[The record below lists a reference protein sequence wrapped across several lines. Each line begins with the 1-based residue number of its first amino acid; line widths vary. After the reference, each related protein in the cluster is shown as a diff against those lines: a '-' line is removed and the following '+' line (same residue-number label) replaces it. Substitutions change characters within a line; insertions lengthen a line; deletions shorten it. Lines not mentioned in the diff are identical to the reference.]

1 MENEEKNNQE
11 LNNEENN
18 QEVNQEEL
26 AKQWEEALQQQEED
40 KNQEP
45 KTENEE
51 SISQEELAKQWEE
64 ALQQQNA
71 SAEEAQ
77 EVNQEEIAKQWEEAL
92 QEQKEKKESI
102 PSELQLENE
111 KIELLLDIPLEIS
124 VEIGQKVMSLEEV
137 LKLNPNTILELNKY
151 INEPVDI
158 KINGKLV
165 AKGEL
170 YTVENNFGIKI
181 TNIITVQERLKLLM
195 EEGGE

>member
-11 LNNEENN
+11 NN
-18 QEVNQEEL
+18 QKEDREEVNQEEL
-26 AKQWEEALQQQEED
+26 AKQWEEALQQQEEE
-40 KNQEP
+40 KKE
-45 KTENEE
+45 ENSEE
-51 SISQEELAKQWEE
+51 VNQEELAKQWEE
-64 ALQQQNA
+64 ALQQQNT
-71 SAEEAQ
+71 STEETQGA
-77 EVNQEEIAKQWEEAL
+77 NQEELAKQWEEAL
-92 QEQKEKKESI
+92 QEQSKQNK
-102 PSELQLENE
+102 SEGYMENE
-111 KIELLLDIPLEIS
+111 KLELLFDIPLEIS
-124 VEIGQKVMSLEEV
+124 VEIGQKNMSLEEV
-137 LKLNPNTILELNKY
+137 LKLNPNAILELNKY